1 MTKRIAA
8 GIVSCFATV
17 ALLAGPAAA
26 APPEKSTTTVKGQC
40 ANNAAAHTTHSP
52 IFCL

>member
-8 GIVSCFATV
+8 GLVSCFAAV
-17 ALLAGPAAA
+17 ALLAGPASA
-26 APPEKSTTTVKGQC
+26 APKSRSTDSVKGQC
-40 ANNAAAHTTHSP
+40 ANNAAAHTTNSP

>member
-8 GIVSCFATV
+8 GIVSCFAAV

-26 APPEKSTTTVKGQC
+26 AESKGKC
-40 ANNAAAHTTHSP
+40 ANKAASQSTNAP

>member
-8 GIVSCFATV
+8 TIVSCFAAV

-26 APPEKSTTTVKGQC
+26 AESKGKC
-40 ANNAAAHTTHSP
+40 ANNGASNSSNAP
-52 IFCL
+52 VFCL